1 MTSLPIPPHFD
12 PAGVGRVWPVDYATR
27 EAQAG
32 AWAGTHHI
40 GPASADTLRIC
51 LMLIDCQN
59 TFCTPGHE
67 LFVAGRSGTGAVEDS
82 VRLCEFVYRNLQ
94 RITSIVATLD
104 THTAVQI
111 FHPVFWI
118 DHAGEYPVGA
128 TTVITASDIEDGVWS
143 VNPAVAD
150 VVADG
155 DTELLRQHALHYT
168 RALEEGR
175 YPLMIW
181 PYHAM
186 LGSVGHALVSAVE
199 EALFFHG
206 VARETGPRFEIKGD
220 NPLTENYSVLRPE
233 VLTGPHGAPIGAVN
247 EALVDWLADF
257 DAVIVAGQATS
268 HCVAWT
274 ATDLLRMFR
283 VRDAALPDRVYL
295 LDDCTSPVVVPGVV
309 DFTEQ
314 ADETFRELAAEGM
327 HMVRSVDP
335 MDAWAGPLGAGQT

>member
-1 MTSLPIPPHFD
+1 MTSLPLPPHFD
-12 PAGVGRVWPVDYATR
+12 PDRVGQVWPVDYATR
-27 EAQAG
+27 EVQAG
-32 AWAGTHHI
+32 AWARTHHI
-40 GPASADTLRIC
+40 GPASADALRIC

-67 LFVAGRSGTGAVEDS
+67 LFVAGRSGTGAVEDN
-82 VRLCEFVYRNLQ
+82 VRLCEFVYRNLH

-118 DHAGEYPVGA
+118 NHVGEHPKGA
-128 TTVITASDIEDGVWS
+128 ATVITASDIEDGVWR

-150 VVADG
+150 VVAGG
-155 DTELLRQHALHYT
+155 DAEFLRQHALHYART
-168 RALEEGR
+168 LEQGR

-206 VARETGPRFEIKGD
+206 VARKTTLRFETKGD
-220 NPLTENYSVLRPE
+220 NPLTEHYSVLRPE
-233 VLTGPHGAPIGAVN
+233 VITGPHGAPIGAVN
-247 EALVDWLADF
+247 EALVDRLAEF
-257 DAVIVAGQATS
+257 DAVILAGQAKS

-274 ATDLLRMFR
+274 AADLLQMFR
-283 VRDAALPDRVYL
+283 ARDEALPARVYL
-295 LDDCTSPVVVPGVV
+295 LEDCTSPVVVPGVV
-309 DFTEQ
+309 DFTEE
-314 ADETFRELAAEGM
+314 ADETFRELAAAGM
-327 HMVRSVDP
+327 RVVRSVDP
-335 MDAWAGPLGAGQT
+335 MESWAGVLGAGHA

>member
-1 MTSLPIPPHFD
+1 MNSLPIPPHFD
-12 PAGVGRVWPVDYATR
+12 PASVGRVWPVDYATR
-27 EAQAG
+27 EAQAR

-40 GPASADTLRIC
+40 GPASADNLRIC
-51 LMLIDCQN
+51 LMLVDCQN

-67 LFVAGRSGTGAVEDS
+67 LFVAGRSGTGAVEDN
-82 VRLCEFVYRNLQ
+82 VRLCEFVYRNLH

-118 DHAGEYPVGA
+118 DHAGEHPTGA
-128 TTVITASDIEDGVWS
+128 ATVITASDIEDGVWS

-150 VVADG
+150 VVAGG
-155 DTELLRQHALHYT
+155 DAEFLRQHALHYT
-168 RALEEGR
+168 RTLEEGR

-206 VARETGPRFEIKGD
+206 VARETSPRFETKGD
-220 NPLTENYSVLRPE
+220 NPLTEHYSVLRPE
-233 VLTGPHGAPIGAVN
+233 VITGPHGEPIGAVN
-247 EALVDWLADF
+247 EALVDRLADF
-257 DAVIVAGQATS
+257 DAVIVAGQAKS

-274 ATDLLRMFR
+274 AADLLRMFR
-283 VRDAALPDRVYL
+283 ARDAALPERIYL
-295 LDDCTSPVVVPGVV
+295 LEDCTSPVVVPGVV

-314 ADETFRELAAEGM
+314 ADETFRELAAAGIRV
-327 HMVRSVDP
+327 VRSVDP
-335 MDAWAGPLGAGQT
+335 MGAWAGVLGAGQA

>member
-1 MTSLPIPPHFD
+1 
-12 PAGVGRVWPVDYATR
+12 
-27 EAQAG
+27 
-32 AWAGTHHI
+32 
-40 GPASADTLRIC
+40 
-51 LMLIDCQN
+51 MLIDCQN

-82 VRLCEFVYRNLQ
+82 VRICEFLYRNLH

-118 DHAGEYPVGA
+118 DRAGEHPVGA
-128 TTVITASDIEDGVWS
+128 ATVITASDIEDGVWS

-150 VVADG
+150 AVADG
-155 DTELLRQHALHYT
+155 DAEFLRLHALHYV
-168 RALEEGR
+168 RMLEQGR

-199 EALFFHG
+199 EAIFFHG
-206 VARETGPRFEIKGD
+206 VARGTSPRFETKGD

-257 DAVIVAGQATS
+257 DAVIVAGQAKS

-283 VRDAALPDRVYL
+283 ERDAALPERVYL
-295 LDDCTSPVVVPGVV
+295 LEDCTSPVVVPGVV

-314 ADETFRELAAEGM
+314 AAETFRELAAEGM
-327 HMVRSVDP
+327 HIVRSVDP
-335 MDAWAGPLGAGQT
+335 METWAGVPGAGHV

>member
-1 MTSLPIPPHFD
+1 M
-12 PAGVGRVWPVDYATR
+12 DYATR
-27 EAQAG
+27 EVQAG
-32 AWAGTHHI
+32 AWARTHHI

-67 LFVAGRSGTGAVEDS
+67 LFVAGRSGTGAVGDN
-82 VRLCEFVYRNLQ
+82 VRLCEFVYRNLH

-118 DHAGEYPVGA
+118 NHAGEHPKGA
-128 TTVITASDIEDGVWS
+128 ATVITASDIEDGVWR

-150 VVADG
+150 VVAGG
-155 DTELLRQHALHYT
+155 DAEFLRQHALHYART
-168 RALEEGR
+168 LEQGR

-206 VARETGPRFEIKGD
+206 VARETTLRFETKGD
-220 NPLTENYSVLRPE
+220 NPLTEHYSVLRPE
-233 VLTGPHGAPIGAVN
+233 VITGPHGAPIGAVN
-247 EALVDWLADF
+247 EALVDRLAEF
-257 DAVIVAGQATS
+257 DAVILAGQAKS

-274 ATDLLRMFR
+274 AADLLRMFR
-283 VRDAALPDRVYL
+283 ARDAALPARVYL
-295 LDDCTSPVVVPGVV
+295 LEDCTSPVVVPGVV
-309 DFTEQ
+309 DFTEE
-314 ADETFRELAAEGM
+314 ADDTFRELAAAGM
-327 HMVRSVDP
+327 RVVRSVDP
-335 MDAWAGPLGAGQT
+335 MESWAGVLGAGHA

>member
-1 MTSLPIPPHFD
+1 MDYETR
-12 PAGVGRVWPVDYATR
+12 GVQAR
-27 EAQAG
+27 E
-32 AWAGTHHI
+32 WAGTHHI
-40 GPASADTLRIC
+40 GPASDDDLRIC

-67 LFVAGRSGTGAVEDS
+67 LFVAGRSGIGAVEDS
-82 VRLCEFVYRNLQ
+82 VRICEFLYRNLH

-118 DHAGEYPVGA
+118 DHAGEHPVA
-128 TTVITASDIEDGVWS
+128 ATVITASDIEDGVWS

-150 VVADG
+150 VVVDG
-155 DTELLRQHALHYT
+155 DVECLREHALHYART
-168 RALEEGR
+168 LEKSR

-186 LGSVGHALVSAVE
+186 LGSIGHALVSAVE

-206 VARETGPRFEIKGD
+206 VARETCPRFETKGD
-220 NPLTENYSVLRPE
+220 NPLTESYSVLRPE

-257 DAVIVAGQATS
+257 DAVIVAGQAKS

-274 ATDLLRMFR
+274 ATDLLGMFR
-283 VRDAALPDRVYL
+283 AREAALPGRVYL
-295 LDDCTSPVVVPGVV
+295 LEDCTSPVVVPGVV

-314 ADETFRELAAEGM
+314 ADETFRELAAAGM
-327 HMVRSVDP
+327 RVVRSVDP
-335 MDAWAGPLGAGQT
+335 MGTWAGVLGAGWQM